1 MTNERIKK
9 SGQLLNKIY
18 YVIKTYRSAQ
28 QFTTQTVQL
37 TLKCIESKTFPRSSH
52 SVRSKSPTHQSLP
65 ILRVNFPTVTL
76 TANATMVSRQFL
88 KRKATATMLDC
99 KQSRARPSRD
109 QFGCINR
116 FSFAFIVCARQ
127 ILLNALL
134 LHGWCRNTS
143 CCNSFQRSLPYFGK
157 PITAD
162 PHLFMVMIFCWTGDA
177 RNLVKSL

>member
-65 ILRVNFPTVTL
+65 IFRVNFPTVTL

-116 FSFAFIVCARQ
+116 FSFAFIVCVPGRFFWM
-127 ILLNALL
+127 
-134 LHGWCRNTS
+134 HFFC
-143 CCNSFQRSLPYFGK
+143 
-157 PITAD
+157 TAD
-162 PHLFMVMIFCWTGDA
+162 AATPPVVTLFNGLFPILGSRSPPIPICSWWWSFVEQATLA
-177 RNLVKSL
+177 T